1 MPKGNC
7 VFSALWLEH
16 EDYKG
21 WIAEI
26 RENKFAAFCRL
37 CKKTFEV
44 KATGEAAVKKHAAGK
59 KHQELEKACKPAI
72 PLSSF
77 VVTKTPS
84 TSSSTMSSASASN
97 SKTQSLFVCFQ

>member
-1 MPKGNC
+1 MSSVHCGSSMRIIKVGSPRSEKTSLQH
-7 VFSALWLEH
+7 SA
-16 EDYKG
+16 DS
-21 WIAEI
+21 A
-26 RENKFAAFCRL
+26 
-37 CKKTFEV
+37 KKTFEV

-84 TSSSTMSSASASN
+84 TSSSI
-97 SKTQSLFVCFQ
+97 